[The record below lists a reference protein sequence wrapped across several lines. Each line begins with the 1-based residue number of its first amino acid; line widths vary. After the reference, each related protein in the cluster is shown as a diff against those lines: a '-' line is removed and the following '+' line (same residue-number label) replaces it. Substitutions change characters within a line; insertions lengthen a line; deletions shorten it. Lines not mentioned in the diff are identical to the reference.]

1 MWLAAPML
9 GSTNG
14 TNGRTFPSPRK
25 FYRKALDENHEL
37 TKFCQFRT
45 VSSLPHRIIA
55 MLSPDEQALF
65 KERIRFLDK
74 KIHPG
79 LKKLH
84 WALKGASAF
93 FITECRIHASK
104 VGHETRS
111 VGLTERLACA

>member
-1 MWLAAPML
+1 
-9 GSTNG
+9 
-14 TNGRTFPSPRK
+14 
-25 FYRKALDENHEL
+25 
-37 TKFCQFRT
+37 
-45 VSSLPHRIIA
+45 
-55 MLSPDEQALF
+55 MLSEDEQALF

-104 VGHETRS
+104 VSHDWETLKGCKIEGEAVALQS
-111 VGLTERLACA
+111 IPESWVMVERPESSLKEIKCA

>member
-1 MWLAAPML
+1 
-9 GSTNG
+9 
-14 TNGRTFPSPRK
+14 
-25 FYRKALDENHEL
+25 
-37 TKFCQFRT
+37 
-45 VSSLPHRIIA
+45 

-104 VGHETRS
+104 VGRS
-111 VGLTERLACA
+111 CWTLKVCKADRRADTWVTNT

>member
-1 MWLAAPML
+1 MLASEPAKFP
-9 GSTNG
+9 G
-14 TNGRTFPSPRK
+14 TRGCLRSFLSQP
-25 FYRKALDENHEL
+25 
-37 TKFCQFRT
+37 Q
-45 VSSLPHRIIA
+45 SSLIHRIIA

-79 LKKLH
+79 LKKLN

-104 VGHETRS
+104 VGRGHRHRRS
-111 VGLTERLACA
+111 IRLAEG